1 MIFDVPSVRSH
12 ALKLFNYAFNEKFL
26 NPSIYF
32 SIIYTTLW
40 SFPLM
45 NSRLIFTPPCL
56 TLALASNIYTLLRSS
71 LSPQVPFFSIT
82 YHYHVRHNSPHTHP
96 IFFPYM
102 VFECR
107 HNIWNQPVSTAIPS
121 PNSFRD
127 ITSIGTHQYLGKNL
141 KDVFFRFFSR
151 QYGT

>member
-71 LSPQVPFFSIT
+71 LSPRFHFFQSHTTIT
-82 YHYHVRHNSPHTHP
+82 YATTHHTRTLY
-96 IFFPYM
+96 FFHIWYLNAVTTFETNPY
-102 VFECR
+102 
-107 HNIWNQPVSTAIPS
+107 P
-121 PNSFRD
+121 
-127 ITSIGTHQYLGKNL
+127 
-141 KDVFFRFFSR
+141 R
-151 QYGT
+151 QYHLQIHFVTSPR